1 MIAMSE
7 HRIDLS
13 WRRDGAPFAREGY
26 PRDHGI
32 AFSGGQRLAAS
43 SAPGYGGNPDHADP
57 EELLLAALSSC
68 HMLTFIAVCANRG
81 YVVDA
86 YDDPAI
92 AVLGKDE
99 EGRTAVTHA
108 TLKPRVRFADGKAPT
123 PEEFERLHERAHRAC
138 FIGNSVR
145 TKVTIEPA
153 IL

>member
-1 MIAMSE
+1 MSE

-13 WRRDGAPFAREGY
+13 WRREGAPFAREGY

-32 AFSGGQRLAAS
+32 SFSGGQRLAAS
-43 SAPGYGGNPDHADP
+43 SAPGYGGNPAHADP

-81 YVVDA
+81 YVVDD
-86 YDDPAI
+86 YDDPAV

-99 EGRTAVTHA
+99 EGRTAVTEV
-108 TLKPRVRFADGKAPT
+108 TLKPSVRFANGKAPT
-123 PEEFERLHERAHRAC
+123 AEEFAKLHERAHRAC

-145 TKVTIEPA
+145 SRVKIAPV
-153 IL
+153 LLGG